1 MLSEQGGAEPVGHR
15 KVASKTLVAAVVV
28 TAAVALLES
37 SPAPAS
43 SAEALSAAPA
53 SIAVTPV
60 PTFSDP
66 AGVATSFGS
75 SVAISGHEALVGSA
89 DTTIGGTCCVGEAVL
104 FQKTGGHW
112 GDPTVFAAPARAGA
126 NFGSSVAVSGTTAI
140 VGAPHANGGK
150 GAAYLYE
157 EAGSS
162 WPTQPTAV
170 LHDPGRQVN
179 DGFAWTV
186 AFDGTTLVVG
196 APYAPGGTGAGVVYV
211 YGEGPSGLRTTPKAV
226 LADPESSTAGDDFG
240 TSVSVSGPT
249 VMVGDIDAESP
260 HQAYIYAKGPS
271 GWPRSPTT
279 ILPDPSN
286 ASHSAFG
293 EEVAVSGSTALVGS
307 AAENAAY
314 LPGHVYV
321 YTLGS
326 SGWPQNPDAK
336 LTNPGP
342 HQGNNGF
349 YGSAIAISGDVAVV
363 GAWATQSSTGAA
375 RTGAAYL
382 YDGPIATWSE
392 EVNTIAD
399 PGEQKGASMGYAASV
414 SGTAVL
420 VSAPQ
425 QSIGSPPLAGIGY
438 LVDG

>member
-1 MLSEQGGAEPVGHR
+1 
-15 KVASKTLVAAVVV
+15 
-28 TAAVALLES
+28 
-37 SPAPAS
+37 
-43 SAEALSAAPA
+43 
-53 SIAVTPV
+53 
-60 PTFSDP
+60 
-66 AGVATSFGS
+66 
-75 SVAISGHEALVGSA
+75 
-89 DTTIGGTCCVGEAVL
+89 
-104 FQKTGGHW
+104 
-112 GDPTVFAAPARAGA
+112 
-126 NFGSSVAVSGTTAI
+126 
-140 VGAPHANGGK
+140 
-150 GAAYLYE
+150 
-157 EAGSS
+157 
-162 WPTQPTAV
+162 
-170 LHDPGRQVN
+170 
-179 DGFAWTV
+179 
-186 AFDGTTLVVG
+186 
-196 APYAPGGTGAGVVYV
+196 
-211 YGEGPSGLRTTPKAV
+211 V